1 MTVLSEVRYFQGNY
15 FPESFGVQEKEDSPN
30 VEIPPYLDTLVQ
42 YAVYN
47 DATLRQ
53 RCCVVS

>member
-1 MTVLSEVRYFQGNY
+1 MLSEVRYFQGNY